1 MASNARASAV
11 PVQIRRV
18 VTGNNADGA
27 AVIAVDAPPPRTDV
41 FKSIPGLVSRM
52 IWATTNT
59 SAVPYEGSDP
69 TLRVTN
75 VVPAPG
81 ETRMLVLTFP
91 PDSVFASPG
100 FDGAAA
106 AAENL
111 IVSPGLAER
120 FEPDGKHITP
130 TIDYGIVLD
139 GEIWLEL
146 ENGVET
152 RLGPFDV
159 FVQNGTRHAWRN
171 KSDRSAT
178 FAVVLI
184 GAIEKGMQPQPPRAS
199 GGFF

>member
-1 MASNARASAV
+1 MASDASLSAV
-11 PVQIRRV
+11 PVEIRRV
-18 VTGNNADGA
+18 VTGNSAAGA
-27 AVIAVDAPPPRTDV
+27 AIAVDTPPPRTDV

-52 IWATTNT
+52 IWATSRT
-59 SAVPYEGSDP
+59 STVPYDGIDP

-75 VVPAPG
+75 FVPAPG

-91 PDSVFASPG
+91 PDSVFTSPG

-111 IVSPGLAER
+111 KVSPGLAER
-120 FEPDGKHITP
+120 FEPDGKHTTP

-152 RLGPFDV
+152 RLKPFDV

-171 KSDRSAT
+171 KSDRPAT

-184 GAIEKGMQPQPPRAS
+184 GAIESKQS
-199 GGFF
+199 